1 MNMEMINTVKTNEGD
16 MVFYFNTEDLKLLSS
31 VKNLVLL
38 PSGNETESVEKQ
50 LELFELQDVP
60 EACVKNILAIE
71 SYKYI
76 ESQIEE
82 VLEHTSTYLTKQAY
96 NRLYI
101 IMDFYMSGNELPTVL
116 EAANELLSYF

>member
-1 MNMEMINTVKTNEGD
+1 MEIINTVKTNEGD
-16 MVFYFNTEDLKLLSS
+16 IVFYFSTEDLKLLSS

-60 EACVKNILAIE
+60 EVCVKNILAIE

-76 ESQIEE
+76 ENQIEE
-82 VLEHTSTYLTKQAY
+82 ILEHTSTYLTKQAY

-101 IMDFYMSGNELPTVL
+101 IMDFYMDGNGLPTREVI